1 MSNIKKYME
10 MASARVNESFVG
22 ADGFFDDDM
31 SFAGDGVFSY
41 ADGMS
46 AAAPTSQPYIIVVT
60 NNSGVAVSNFDIL
73 YAYQY
78 LFGGATTTINGAS
91 VTGTFTANGD
101 LTLAGSGINV
111 TISSGIP
118 NVTYRQLLQQTINN
132 PFSVGLTYL
141 QSNTTGQ
148 VLSSLNLTTKDA
160 NGNTAQKPLIPT
172 IDPYQQQEKIVA
184 MRQMY
189 RVDGYTGLTIN
200 TLFASTT
207 ANIYLYPSDNI
218 NLARGLAGKP
228 VSRQF
233 GNPGIVKA
241 QTIKIA

>member
-1 MSNIKKYME
+1 ME

-41 ADGMS
+41 AEGMS

-60 NNSGVAVSNFDIL
+60 NGSGVAVSNFDIL

-78 LFGGATTTINGAS
+78 LYGGSTTTINGVS
-91 VTGTFTANGD
+91 VTGTWSAGGS
-101 LTLAGSGINV
+101 LTLAGTGINV

-118 NVTYRQLLQQTINN
+118 NVTYRQLLQQTTNN

-141 QSNTTGQ
+141 QSTTDGQ
-148 VLSSLNLTTKDA
+148 VLSTLNLTTKDA

-172 IDPYQQQEKIVA
+172 IDPYQQQTNIVA

-189 RVDGYTGLTIN
+189 RVDGYTGITIN
-200 TLFASTT
+200 TLIANAI
-207 ANIYLYPSDNI
+207 ANIYLYPADNI

-233 GNPGIVKA
+233 ANPGIVKA

>member
-73 YAYQY
+73 FAYQY
-78 LFGGATTTINGAS
+78 LYGGSTTSVNGTS
-91 VTGTFTANGD
+91 VTGTFAANGS
-101 LTLAGSGINV
+101 LSITGTGINV

-141 QSNTTGQ
+141 QSVTAGQ
-148 VLSSLNLTTKDA
+148 VLSSINLTTKDA

-172 IDPYQQQEKIVA
+172 IDPYQQQTEIVA

-189 RVDGYTGLTIN
+189 RIDGYTALTLN
-200 TLFASTT
+200 TLLSNAI

-218 NLARGLAGKP
+218 NLARGLAGRP

>member
-1 MSNIKKYME
+1 
-10 MASARVNESFVG
+10 
-22 ADGFFDDDM
+22 
-31 SFAGDGVFSY
+31 
-41 ADGMS
+41 MS

-73 YAYQY
+73 FAYQY
-78 LFGGATTTINGAS
+78 LYGGSTTSVNGTS
-91 VTGTFTANGD
+91 VTGTFAANGS
-101 LTLAGSGINV
+101 LSITGTGINV

-118 NVTYRQLLQQTINN
+118 NVTYRQFLQQTINN

-141 QSNTTGQ
+141 QSVTAGQ
-148 VLSSLNLTTKDA
+148 VLSSINLTTKDA

-172 IDPYQQQEKIVA
+172 IDPYQQQTNIVA

-189 RVDGYTGLTIN
+189 RVDGYTGI
-200 TLFASTT
+200 TLNNLIANAI
-207 ANIYLYPSDNI
+207 ANIYLYPADNI

-233 GNPGIVKA
+233 ANPGIVKA

>member
-1 MSNIKKYME
+1 

-31 SFAGDGVFSY
+31 SFAGDGVFNY

-46 AAAPTSQPYIIVVT
+46 AAAPTSQPYIVVVT
-60 NNSGVAVSNFDIL
+60 NNSGVAVANFDIL
-73 YAYQY
+73 FAYQY
-78 LFGGATTTINGAS
+78 LYGGTTTSVNGTS
-91 VTGTFTANGD
+91 VTGTFSSNGS
-101 LTLAGSGINV
+101 LTITGSGIDV

-118 NVTYRQLLQQTINN
+118 NVTYRQLLQQTVNN

-141 QSNTTGQ
+141 QSITGGQ
-148 VLSSLNLTTKDA
+148 VLSTINLTTKDA

-172 IDPYQQQEKIVA
+172 IDPYQQQQTIVA

-189 RVDGYTGLTIN
+189 RIDGYTALTLN
-200 TLFASTT
+200 TLLGSAI

-218 NLARGLAGKP
+218 NLARGLAGRP

-233 GNPGIVKA
+233 SNPGIVKA

>member
-31 SFAGDGVFSY
+31 SFAGDGVFNY

-46 AAAPTSQPYIIVVT
+46 AAAPTSQPYIVVVT
-60 NNSGVAVSNFDIL
+60 NNSGVAVTNFDIL

-91 VTGTFTANGD
+91 VTGTFSASGD
-101 LTLAGSGINV
+101 LTLVGSGINV

-118 NVTYRQLLQQTINN
+118 NVTYRQLLQQTVNN

-141 QSNTTGQ
+141 QSNTDGQ
-148 VLSSLNLTTKDA
+148 VLSTLNLTTRDA

-172 IDPYQQQEKIVA
+172 IDPYQQQTKIVA

-189 RVDGYTGLTIN
+189 RIDGYTGLTIN
-200 TLFASTT
+200 SLFGSTT

-218 NLARGLAGKP
+218 NLARGLAGRP

>member
-22 ADGFFDDDM
+22 ADGFFDDEM

-46 AAAPTSQPYIIVVT
+46 AAAPTSQPYIVVVT

-78 LFGGATTTINGAS
+78 LFGGATTTINGTS
-91 VTGTFTANGD
+91 VTGTFSASGN
-101 LTLAGSGINV
+101 LTLAGSGIDV

-141 QSNTTGQ
+141 QSTTSGQ
-148 VLSSLNLTTKDA
+148 VLSTLNLTTKDA

-172 IDPYQQQEKIVA
+172 IDPYQQQTNIVA

-189 RVDGYTGLTIN
+189 RIDGYTGLTLN
-200 TLFASTT
+200 TLFASAV